1 MSNNPVETQPEE
13 TQPEEAQPEEAQP
26 EETQPEEAQPEETQ
40 PEEAQPEER
49 EPDPVVECLQDKQ
62 AMIDAQEQFVLHCLF
77 VLDARHL
84 PEFITEANYYIVIEL
99 YERKRRT
106 DKSDKEAERLYA
118 AMCKAYDVYHE
129 SHERAI
135 QYRYKEMRKAN
146 SYTCWLAPL

>member
-1 MSNNPVETQPEE
+1 MSHNSVKTQPEE
-13 TQPEEAQPEEAQP
+13 TQPEEAQPN
-26 EETQPEEAQPEETQ
+26 
-40 PEEAQPEER
+40 
-49 EPDPVVECLQDKQ
+49 PVEKCLQDKQ

-118 AMCKAYDVYHE
+118 VMCQAYDVYHLSRE
-129 SHERAI
+129 DAI
-135 QYRYKEMRKAN
+135 QYRDEMMREAG
-146 SYTCWLAPL
+146 SVTYWLAPL